1 MHTGMES
8 LIKIKSKKEQL
19 EVIRMLEKVD
29 KDGARILAEELQDV
43 LSLTE
48 ERK

>member
-1 MHTGMES
+1 MES

-29 KDGARILAEELQDV
+29 KDGARILAKELQDV

-48 ERK
+48 ERE